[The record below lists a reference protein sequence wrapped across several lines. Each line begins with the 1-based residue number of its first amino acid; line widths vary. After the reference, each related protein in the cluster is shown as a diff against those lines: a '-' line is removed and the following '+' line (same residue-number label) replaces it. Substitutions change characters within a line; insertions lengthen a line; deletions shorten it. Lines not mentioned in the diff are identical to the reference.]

1 MESKEIE
8 EDKNEKVD
16 EEKIIKN
23 FLEDKRRNID
33 VDNDNNDDNDDN
45 NNNNDDNNNENNS
58 NDSNNNNN
66 DDNNSKNEILAFQK
80 NCYKTRKF
88 VNQLL

>member
-23 FLEDKRRNID
+23 FLDNKRRNVD
-33 VDNDNNDDNDDN
+33 VDNDNND
-45 NNNNDDNNNENNS
+45 NNNNDNNNINNNS
-58 NDSNNNNN
+58 NNN
-66 DDNNSKNEILAFQK
+66 DNNSKNEILAFQK

-88 VNQLL
+88 INQLLWSNFFLLFN

>member
-23 FLEDKRRNID
+23 FLDDKRRNVD
-33 VDNDNNDDNDDN
+33 VDNDNNDNNNNDNNNDN
-45 NNNNDDNNNENNS
+45 NNNN
-58 NDSNNNNN
+58 NNNNN
-66 DDNNSKNEILAFQK
+66 DNNSKNEILAFQK

-88 VNQLL
+88 INQLL

>member
-33 VDNDNNDDNDDN
+33 VDNDNNDDNN
-45 NNNNDDNNNENNS
+45 NNDNNNENN
-58 NDSNNNNN
+58 NNNTNNNNN

-88 VNQLL
+88 INQLL